1 MMRYPRIQK
10 VSVFFAVVVFFALCP
25 HYAQAG
31 NWSLWTN
38 VGAGDS
44 SSITGDIT
52 LRYAFSPLYQNSSIK
67 LRPLGEAS
75 AVYWQHETDND
86 EWGGGLSVGLQLV
99 FFRNGSWRPYFS
111 GVIGGFLVSDNDFGS
126 QHLGGVF
133 QFRSK
138 AALGFQFGQ
147 DFKHRIQIDAAH
159 FSNAGIYDRNSGF
172 NTFGISYGFRF

>member
-52 LRYAFSPLYQNSSIK
+52 LRYAFSPLYQNSSIE

-99 FFRNGSWRPYFS
+99 FIEMEAGDPIFPVGLGAFS
-111 GVIGGFLVSDNDFGS
+111 FPIMILAVSILVEFFSFVPR
-126 QHLGGVF
+126 QLWVF
-133 QFRSK
+133 SSVRISNI
-138 AALGFQFGQ
+138 A
-147 DFKHRIQIDAAH
+147 FK
-159 FSNAGIYDRNSGF
+159 
-172 NTFGISYGFRF
+172 